1 MSIWEITSPV
11 AIGVFVAAAGLA
23 AYWFRGRRRDAIES
37 LDPSAEPKLS
47 VEDAGRIRSRLIGE
61 GFLAGGA
68 LIILFLV
75 LRLIFG

>member
-1 MSIWEITSPV
+1 MNIWEITSPV
-11 AIGVFVAAAGLA
+11 AIVILVAAAGLA

-47 VEDAGRIRSRLIGE
+47 VEAADRIRFRLIGD
-61 GFLAGGA
+61 GFLAVGA
-68 LIILFLV
+68 LILLFLV

>member
-1 MSIWEITSPV
+1 MSVWEITSPV
-11 AIGVFVAAAGLA
+11 AIVILVAAAGFA

-47 VEDAGRIRSRLIGE
+47 VEDADRIRLRLIGD

-68 LIILFLV
+68 LILLFLV